1 MANQN
6 WMQDASLKNIDSS
19 KLDFLQKL
27 VFEMNSLSDK
37 EKLPFLLA
45 LANRARK
52 ENISFSNEEMET
64 IIAALKKYSTPEE
77 VRKMDMMLQKF
88 KSGTGR

>member
-1 MANQN
+1 MTNQD
-6 WMQDASLKNIDSS
+6 WMRDASLKNIDSS

-52 ENISFSNEEMET
+52 ENISFSSEEMET
-64 IIAALKKYSTPEE
+64 IIAVLKKYSTQEE

-88 KSGTGR
+88 KSGTGQ